1 MHIQTNLRTECIPFS
16 ENKSYPVGTIL
27 AVRGIFSRLGLSGVF
42 NKHKGR
48 GICLASLVEA
58 NVSYK
63 LADNFSVSKACL
75 WVNQPELLE
84 MFHLKPFE
92 ERTMFR
98 VLEILGENREEI
110 LFDLQECLFSKFRF
124 EHTDINLDWTSIV
137 LYGDK
142 CKLGKYGYS
151 RDHRPDKRQIT
162 LGLAE
167 LAHPINV
174 PIGLT
179 VNRGNMCDVRHFTDT
194 YGQVRGRLRS
204 GSRIVFDKG
213 AHSKENVDHI
223 LADKMKYLT
232 SKKLNTSDDLR
243 IKEFSKSR
251 AELID
256 PEDRVYGIKYV
267 KPNSI
272 DYFFFSETLKKQQL
286 ESRKRIALRKLH
298 EAQEIQ
304 ACLDHK
310 RGLPLKYCLRNVLV
324 EVKYF
329 VQTRLHKMS
338 EREALEHV
346 YMDSLNGREG
356 FFCLKSSEELT
367 LKEALETYRR
377 KDSIEKLIHSLKNE
391 IEIKPVRVWSEN
403 SVYGALLIGFLAQLI
418 ISLLRYV
425 HVELKHTCTKFIK
438 KSLTNLTVT
447 VEKKKNEMRRLIYSN
462 FDPLNIVILQQ
473 NQAVT

>member
-1 MHIQTNLRTECIPFS
+1 MHHQTVLRTECIPLS

-27 AVRGIFSRLGLSGVF
+27 AVQGIFESLGLFEVF
-42 NKHKGR
+42 KKHKGR
-48 GICLASLVEA
+48 GICLASLVKSA
-58 NVSYK
+58 VSYK
-63 LADNFSVSKACL
+63 LVENFSMSKASL
-75 WVNQPELLE
+75 WVNQPEMLE

-110 LFDLQECLFSKFRF
+110 LYDLQKSLFERFDF

-179 VNRGNMCDVRHFTDT
+179 VNRGNVCDVRHFTDT
-194 YGQVRGRLRS
+194 YRQVRGRLRS
-204 GSRIVFDKG
+204 GSRVIFDKG
-213 AHSKENVDHI
+213 AHSKENVDFI

-243 IKEFSKSR
+243 IKEFSKCR

-256 PEDRVYGIKYV
+256 PEDRVYGTKYV
-267 KPNSI
+267 KPSNI

-286 ESRKRIALRKLH
+286 EARKRIALRKLH

-310 RGLPLKYCLRNVLV
+310 RGLPLKYCLRNALV

-329 VQTRLHKMS
+329 VQTKVHKMS
-338 EREALEHV
+338 EKEALDHV
-346 YMDSLNGREG
+346 YLDSLNGREG
-356 FFCLKSSEELT
+356 FFCLKSSEDLT
-367 LKEALETYRR
+367 LKQALETYRQ

-403 SVYGALLIGFLAQLI
+403 SVYGALLVGFLAQLV
-418 ISLLRYV
+418 ISLLRYI

-447 VEKKKNEMRRLIYSN
+447 VEKTKNSARRLIYSN
-462 FDPLNIVILQQ
+462 FDPLNTVIIGQ
-473 NQAVT
+473 NTTVT

>member
-1 MHIQTNLRTECIPFS
+1 
-16 ENKSYPVGTIL
+16 VGTIL
-27 AVRGIFSRLGLSGVF
+27 AVQGVFSRIGLSEVF
-42 NKHKGR
+42 KKHKGR

-58 NVSYK
+58 MVSYK
-63 LADNFSVSKACL
+63 LADNFSISKASL
-75 WVNQPELLE
+75 WVNQPEMLE
-84 MFHLKPFE
+84 TFSLKPFE
-92 ERTMFR
+92 ERTLFR
-98 VLEILGENREEI
+98 VLETVGENREEI
-110 LFDLQECLFSKFRF
+110 IHDLQACLFAKFDF
-124 EHTDINLDWTSIV
+124 EHTDINLDWTSLV

-151 RDHRPDKRQIT
+151 RDHRPDKKQIT

-179 VNRGNMCDVRHFTDT
+179 VNRGNVCDVRHFTDT

-243 IKEFSKSR
+243 IKEFSKCR
-251 AELID
+251 AELVD
-256 PEDRVYGIKYV
+256 PEARVYGIKYA
-267 KPNSI
+267 KPCSI

-286 ESRKRIALRKLH
+286 EARKRLALRKLH
-298 EAQEIQ
+298 EAQDIQ

-310 RGLPLKYCLRNVLV
+310 RGLPLKYCLRNALV
-324 EVKYF
+324 DVKYF
-329 VQTRLHKMS
+329 VQTRLHKMT
-338 EREALEHV
+338 EKQALEHV
-346 YMDSLNGREG
+346 YNDSLNGREG
-356 FFCLKSSEELT
+356 FFCLKSSEDLT

-391 IEIKPVRVWSEN
+391 IKIKPVRVWSEN
-403 SVYGALLIGFLAQLI
+403 SVYGALLIGFLAQLV

-438 KSLTNLTVT
+438 KSLMNLTLT

-462 FDPLNIVILQQ
+462 FDPLNTVILGQ
-473 NQAVT
+473 NTTVT

>member
-1 MHIQTNLRTECIPFS
+1 M
-16 ENKSYPVGTIL
+16 
-27 AVRGIFSRLGLSGVF
+27 
-42 NKHKGR
+42 
-48 GICLASLVEA
+48 
-58 NVSYK
+58 
-63 LADNFSVSKACL
+63 SKASM
-75 WVNQPELLE
+75 WVNQPEMLE
-84 MFHLKPFE
+84 TFPLQPFE

-110 LFDLQECLFSKFRF
+110 LYNLQTSLFERFNF
-124 EHTDINLDWTSIV
+124 EHTDINLNWISIV

-142 CKLGKYGYS
+142 CKLDKFGYS

-179 VNRGNMCDVRHFTDT
+179 VNRGNICDVRHFADT

-204 GSRIVFDKG
+204 GSRVVFDKG
-213 AHSKENVDHI
+213 AHSKENVDYI

-232 SKKLNTSDDLR
+232 SKKLNTSNDLR

-267 KPNSI
+267 KPSSI

-286 ESRKRIALRKLH
+286 EARKRVALRKLH

-310 RGLPLKYCLRNVLV
+310 RGLSLKYCLRNALV
-324 EVKYF
+324 DIRYF
-329 VQTRLHKMS
+329 VQTRVHKMS
-338 EREALEHV
+338 EKEALDHV
-346 YMDSLNGREG
+346 YSDSLNGREG
-356 FFCLKSSEELT
+356 FFCLKSSEDLT
-367 LKEALETYRR
+367 LKEALETYRK
-377 KDSIEKLIHSLKNE
+377 KDSIEKLINSPKNE
-391 IEIKPVRVWSEN
+391 IEIKPLRVWTDY
-403 SVYGALLIGFLAQLI
+403 SVYGALLIGFLAQLV
-418 ISLLRYV
+418 ISLLRYM

-447 VEKKKNEMRRLIYSN
+447 VEKEKNKMKRHIYSN
-462 FDPLNIVILQQ
+462 FDPLNTVIIGQ
-473 NQAVT
+473 NTTET